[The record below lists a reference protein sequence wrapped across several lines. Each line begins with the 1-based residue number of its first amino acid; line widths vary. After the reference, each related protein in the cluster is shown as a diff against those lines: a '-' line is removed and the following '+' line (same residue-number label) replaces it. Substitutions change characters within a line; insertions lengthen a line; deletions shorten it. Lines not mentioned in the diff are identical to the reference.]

1 MPEQNE
7 SASSM
12 TNVLIIDDENQIR
25 KFLDIALRAQGYKT
39 LLAENGQKGLEL
51 LALQGAD
58 LVILDLGLPDLDG
71 YEVLSELRTW
81 SHVPVIVLSVRA
93 NEEEKVKLLDAGAN
107 DYVTKPFSVQELV
120 ARIRV
125 LLRQHQHSTVDT
137 VIFDDG
143 VLKIDFSKRQV
154 FLNQQLLSL
163 TRKEY
168 QLLNLLAKNKGQLI
182 TQPQILKE
190 LWGPT
195 HQEDTHYLRILVA
208 KLRVKLNDNA
218 VQPKYIITEP
228 GVGLR
233 FLKIGRVKLEVRH
246 KPPN

>member
-190 LWGPT
+190 LWGAT

-208 KLRVKLNDNA
+208 KLRVELNDNA

-233 FLKIGRVKLEVRH
+233 FLKIY
-246 KPPN
+246 

>member
-58 LVILDLGLPDLDG
+58 LVILDLGLSDLDG

-233 FLKIGRVKLEVRH
+233 FLKIY
-246 KPPN
+246 

>member
-1 MPEQNE
+1 M
-7 SASSM
+7 
-12 TNVLIIDDENQIR
+12 
-25 KFLDIALRAQGYKT
+25 
-39 LLAENGQKGLEL
+39 
-51 LALQGAD
+51 
-58 LVILDLGLPDLDG
+58 
-71 YEVLSELRTW
+71 
-81 SHVPVIVLSVRA
+81 
-93 NEEEKVKLLDAGAN
+93 KLLDAGAN

-143 VLKIDFSKRQV
+143 VLKSIFPNGR

-190 LWGPT
+190 LW
-195 HQEDTHYLRILVA
+195 A
-208 KLRVKLNDNA
+208 NA
-218 VQPKYIITEP
+218 PRRYALFTDS
-228 GVGLR
+228 GG
-233 FLKIGRVKLEVRH
+233 
-246 KPPN
+246 

>member
-195 HQEDTHYLRILVA
+195 HQEDTHY
-208 KLRVKLNDNA
+208 
-218 VQPKYIITEP
+218 
-228 GVGLR
+228 
-233 FLKIGRVKLEVRH
+233 
-246 KPPN
+246 

>member
-208 KLRVKLNDNA
+208 KLRVKLNDNS

-233 FLKIGRVKLEVRH
+233 FLKIY
-246 KPPN
+246 

>member
-107 DYVTKPFSVQELV
+107 DYVTKPFSVQELM

-125 LLRQHQHSTVDT
+125 LLRQHQHSIVYTA
-137 VIFDDG
+137 IFDDG

-233 FLKIGRVKLEVRH
+233 FLKIY
-246 KPPN
+246 

>member
-1 MPEQNE
+1 MSEQNV
-7 SASSM
+7 SASAM
-12 TNVLIIDDENQIR
+12 ANVLIIDDENQIR
-25 KFLDIALRAQGYKT
+25 KFLDIAFRAQGYKT

-71 YEVLSELRTW
+71 FEVLLELRTW
-81 SHVPVIVLSVRA
+81 SNVPVIVLSVRA

-107 DYVTKPFSVQELV
+107 DYVTKPFSIQELM
-120 ARIRV
+120 ARLRV
-125 LLRQHQHSTVDT
+125 LLRQYQHSTADAAS
-137 VIFDDG
+137 FDDG

-168 QLLNLLAKNKGQLI
+168 QLLSLLAKNKGQLI
-182 TQPQILKE
+182 TQPQILKD

-208 KLRVKLNDNA
+208 KLRGKLNDNA

-233 FLKIGRVKLEVRH
+233 FL
-246 KPPN
+246 NTY

>member
-1 MPEQNE
+1 MPEHNV
-7 SASSM
+7 STSSM
-12 TNVLIIDDENQIR
+12 TNVLIIDDETQIR

-58 LVILDLGLPDLDG
+58 LIILDLGLPDLDG
-71 YEVLSELRTW
+71 LEVLSELRAW
-81 SHVPVIVLSVRA
+81 SHVPVIVLSVRS

-107 DYVTKPFSVQELV
+107 DYVTKPFSVQELM

-125 LLRQHQHSTVDT
+125 LLRQFQNVAVESVF
-137 VIFDDG
+137 FDDG
-143 VLKIDFSKRQV
+143 FLKIDFAQRQV
-154 FLNQQLLSL
+154 FLNQQLISL

-168 QLLNLLAKNKGQLI
+168 QLLTLLAQHKGQLI
-182 TQPQILKE
+182 TQPQILSD

-208 KLRVKLNDNA
+208 KLRGKLNDNA
-218 VQPKYIITEP
+218 VHPKYIVTEP

-233 FLKIGRVKLEVRH
+233 FVG
-246 KPPN
+246 